1 MNVALPGGCYRWNP
15 LVSCRTLDGTAF
27 VLLKSRMVS
36 LNEVGTFI
44 WGRLETGAEL
54 DAVVSD
60 VLAEFET
67 DDGTAR
73 NDAQTFVLAL
83 LDREMLVPC

>member
-1 MNVALPGGCYRWNP
+1 MGEVSGRYRWNP

-44 WGRLETGAEL
+44 WERLEKGAEL
-54 DAVVSD
+54 EGVVSE
-60 VLAEFET
+60 VVQEFET
-67 DDGTAR
+67 SDDTAR
-73 NDAQTFVLAL
+73 LDAEEFVRVLI
-83 LDREMLVPC
+83 DKEMLVRC